1 MPPKNTRKAKEN
13 GEETESEDH
22 MVASPLASES
32 SYASSISSAPTVASF
47 TPEMLQ
53 SILASRDTTLMSM
66 FATLVPATTVAVTT
80 PPPPPPPPR
89 AQVKIPKW
97 SDGEI
102 PSAYF
107 TKLEKALTLN
117 GVPRS
122 EWGQNIH
129 VHLSGR
135 AQDALAQ
142 VPLLSIDDYDVI
154 KDTILDALGDTPDSA
169 DRSWWSMVRKSGED
183 ACAFYLRI
191 RACGIMRMQGL
202 ISKEEILEKLVL
214 SRFLS
219 LLSQDC
225 YTHATDRRPKD
236 GLEAAKIVH
245 EFEER
250 RAYTRERSGWR
261 QDHHR
266 HNLHSSR
273 REPNSS
279 NSPNNSGT
287 GSGSSSGGT
296 GNANSGSS
304 TGSSNSSSGAGL
316 KEVTGNNSSSGASAS
331 GGSRHSG
338 RSDMGGRKPVIC
350 HNCGEPGHIR
360 PNCPN
365 RVRSV
370 RSPESVSLIEV
381 SGWLAGVL
389 VKDLQIDTGAC
400 RTVVSSKYIPRSAYL
415 GKSITLDSWRG
426 RQYSEHKLAKITI
439 KVGDVSTDAVVA
451 VAEHLDCPALLGTDL
466 GAAMTVQLTGIV
478 HAKAKVALSKVNNE
492 VPMQDVKVNDE
503 VPMHDETVEQ
513 VSVTRAQAKKAAAE
527 DRENDIASAQ
537 SECDPVA
544 LADVLDLPDSY
555 FEPDE
560 AFDATA
566 IPVGVSSEWPEID
579 SMELPLPDMG
589 GDVAKLGEEQKSD
602 SSVNVEVPMQIVN
615 DGVPKQDVVR
625 VNRSHPKQAAAE
637 EQANEIA
644 PAQAESQLIVEFFGF
659 PVSSIEPDKAP
670 EALVRPDSAPD
681 EWPQAVNVKVEV
693 PMHGEVGGEEVA
705 CRAPPVVLEDIFC
718 FDDSLFEPVDACD
731 APTVVMDDIF
741 SLSVFPFGP
750 DLSGFEFPLPELDDD
765 VLEASVAPAC
775 GDTFVVPRQL
785 TDVNKVVLEVL
796 EASVAPVCCSNFVVP
811 RHLEEVHDE
820 VLEAGVASADCVEI
834 VVPTQ
839 QVVVKVDVAV
849 DWMAPAD
856 AVSDAVSDTV
866 DDYFNLPEEFVV
878 EGQADVVASG
888 PVDCKPMVGLD
899 VAVFVDDLSETDPA
913 LAPMP
918 IAWPEPETVVNL
930 VILAME
936 DSIPPKSCWQSPTV
950 LVDHCPRFM
959 CCYTKATGKFA
970 PGSCAVIRAF
980 DMFILM
986 ISAICSFCS
995 CISMCLSKF
1004 LVVLFF
1010 GAFGPRAVP
1019 LLHGL
1024 DKPPWR
1030 MLGAPSVP
1038 WILDWLG
1045 GSLLPYEGLPVASS
1059 PATFGQPEGGGDV
1072 MESPSQYQQLPNIQL
1087 TCQLEHTNTLITSHY
1102 ILLLFTYQDY
1112 HLYH

>member
-13 GEETESEDH
+13 GEETESDDH

-53 SILASRDTTLMSM
+53 SILASRDSTLMSM

-80 PPPPPPPPR
+80 PPAPPPPPPR

-142 VPLLSIDDYDVI
+142 VPLISIDDYDVI

-400 RTVVSSKYIPRSAYL
+400 RTVVSSKYIPWSAYL

-426 RQYSEHKLAKITI
+426 RQYSQHKLAKITI

-492 VPMQDVKVNDE
+492 VPMQDVKVND
-503 VPMHDETVEQ
+503 
-513 VSVTRAQAKKAAAE
+513 
-527 DRENDIASAQ
+527 
-537 SECDPVA
+537 
-544 LADVLDLPDSY
+544 
-555 FEPDE
+555 
-560 AFDATA
+560 
-566 IPVGVSSEWPEID
+566 
-579 SMELPLPDMG
+579 
-589 GDVAKLGEEQKSD
+589 
-602 SSVNVEVPMQIVN
+602 EVPMQIVN

-970 PGSCAVIRAF
+970 PGSCAVIRVF